1 MVVSAIEKHIKL
13 RYNRGNIERKGDFVR
28 KFSEDE
34 QKILSRIMEDGGNT
48 PIPTCIYARKS
59 TKDTSENSIETQ
71 IASCNE
77 FVEVHKAYFNV
88 IGTYKDVEKSGMFIE
103 NRDDFLKIVELLELN
118 QVKVMIC
125 VRWDRFSRDPLDLRI
140 YSEKFYQNGG
150 VIIAVDDPIDLS
162 AIGQLKYDIV
172 AAFNKYYVHR
182 IAEDTKAVLIHK
194 TSKGQSGGGLANY
207 GYEFDEDNYLVQN
220 PHEAVVVQDIFDKIE
235 LGYSYGDII
244 DDLKTRNIK
253 TRKGNDFTVSTI
265 HDMLENVKYK
275 GVYRYN
281 RKDRKQSK
289 IVKKQFDEV
298 WVEDGIKDPIIT
310 VKQFDEVQKIL
321 KLRKGVIKESDY
333 LLSGVME
340 CEHCG
345 AKMYGS
351 SQSKGTGNPRQKYY
365 VCPNHLQKNG
375 GKCINKGIDA
385 ITLESR
391 IQKDLF
397 ETVKQYLSSSQI
409 DTTEFQVSLTSKKR
423 LKQSIQKSIDN
434 FQNNIDRAT
443 DGLLEPGIR
452 DSTRASFEKKIEDN
466 TVEID
471 KLKAKMKLADEA
483 ILSYEAV
490 IGKDGK
496 ISITEDTL
504 FKNPILSRQLIRL
517 LVDKVIVGN
526 ENIKVEILEKIE
538 IDEV

>member
-1 MVVSAIEKHIKL
+1 MILKNVKS
-13 RYNRGNIERKGDFVR
+13 GDFVR

-34 QKILSRIMEDGGNT
+34 QKILSKIMEDGGNT
-48 PIPTCIYARKS
+48 PISTCIYARKS

-71 IASCNE
+71 IASCNAFAKE
-77 FVEVHKAYFNV
+77 HKSYFNV
-88 IGTYKDVEKSGMFIE
+88 IGTFKDVEKSGMFIE
-103 NRDDFLKIVELLELN
+103 NRDEFLKIINLVEQN
-118 QVKVMIC
+118 QVKVVI
-125 VRWDRFSRDPLDLRI
+125 VTKWDRFSRDPLDLRV
-140 YSEKFYQNGG
+140 YTEHFYRHGSA
-150 VIIAVDDPIDLS
+150 IIAVDDPIDLS

-194 TSKGQSGGGLANY
+194 TSKGQSGGGVSNY
-207 GYEFDEDNYLVQN
+207 GYEYDEDNYLVQN

-235 LGYSYGDII
+235 LGFSYGDII
-244 DDLKTRNIK
+244 EDLKARNIK

-275 GVYRYN
+275 GIYRYN

-340 CEHCG
+340 CEYCG

-351 SQSKGTGNPRQKYY
+351 SQSKGKNKLRQKYY
-365 VCPNHLQKNG
+365 ICPNHLKKNG
-375 GKCINKGIDA
+375 GTCINKGIDA

-391 IQKDLF
+391 INKDLF
-397 ETVKQYLSSSQI
+397 EVVKEYVSTNQI
-409 DTTEFQVSLTSKKR
+409 DTTEFQASLASKKR

-443 DGLLEPGIR
+443 DELLEPGIR
-452 DSTRASFEKKIEDN
+452 ESMRASFEKKIEDN
-466 TVEID
+466 IKEIEKLTV
-471 KLKAKMKLADEA
+471 KMKLADEA
-483 ILSYEAV
+483 IQSYEAI
-490 IGKDGK
+490 IGKNGN
-496 ISITEDTL
+496 IIVTEETL
-504 FKNPILSRQLIRL
+504 FKNPILIRQLIRL
-517 LVDKVIVGN
+517 FVDKIIVGN
-526 ENIKVEILEKIE
+526 ENIKVEILEKNQGE
-538 IDEV
+538 SE

>member
-1 MVVSAIEKHIKL
+1 M
-13 RYNRGNIERKGDFVR
+13 R

-34 QKILSRIMEDGGNT
+34 QKILSKIKEDGGNT

-59 TKDTSENSIETQ
+59 TKDISENSIETQ
-71 IASCNE
+71 IESCNE
-77 FVEVHKAYFNV
+77 FVEAHKAYFNV
-88 IGTYKDVEKSGMFIE
+88 IGTFKDVEKSGMFTE
-103 NRDDFLKIVELLELN
+103 NRDEFLKIVDLVEQN
-118 QVKVMIC
+118 QVKVM
-125 VRWDRFSRDPLDLRI
+125 VVTKWDRFSRDPLDLRI
-140 YSEKFYQNGG
+140 YNEHFYRNGG

-194 TSKGQSGGGLANY
+194 TSKGQSGGGVANY

-220 PHEAVVVQDIFDKIE
+220 PHEAVVVQDIFDKFE
-235 LGYSYGDII
+235 LGYTYGDII

-281 RKDRKQSK
+281 RQDRKQSK

-310 VKQFDEVQKIL
+310 VKQFDEIQKIL
-321 KLRKGVIKESDY
+321 KLRKGIIKESDY

-351 SQSKGTGNPRQKYY
+351 SQSAGKNKPRQKYY

-375 GKCINKGIDA
+375 GTCANKGIDA
-385 ITLESR
+385 STLESR

-397 ETVKQYLSSSQI
+397 ETVKEYLSSSQI

-504 FKNPILSRQLIRL
+504 FKNTILARQLIRL
-517 LVDKVIVGN
+517 LVDKITVGN
-526 ENIKVEILEKIE
+526 ENI
-538 IDEV
+538 

>member
-1 MVVSAIEKHIKL
+1 
-13 RYNRGNIERKGDFVR
+13 
-28 KFSEDE
+28 
-34 QKILSRIMEDGGNT
+34 MEDGGKT

-71 IASCNE
+71 IASCNAFIKE
-77 FVEVHKAYFNV
+77 HKSYFNV
-88 IGTYKDVEKSGMFIE
+88 IGTYKDVEKSGMFTE
-103 NRDDFLKIVELLELN
+103 NRDEFLKIVNLVEEKLA
-118 QVKVMIC
+118 KVMI
-125 VRWDRFSRDPLDLRI
+125 VTKWDRFSRDSLDLRI
-140 YSEKFYQNGG
+140 YNEHFNRNGG
-150 VIIAVDDPIDLS
+150 AIIAVDDPIDLS
-162 AIGQLKYDIV
+162 AIGQLKFDIV
-172 AAFNKYYVHR
+172 AAFNQYYVHR

-194 TSKGQSGGGLANY
+194 TSKGQSGGGVANY
-207 GYEFDEDNYLVQN
+207 GYEVDKDDHNHLVQN
-220 PHEAVVVQDIFDKIE
+220 PFEAVVVQDIFDKIE

-244 DDLKTRNIK
+244 DDLKARNIK

-321 KLRKGVIKESDY
+321 KLRKGVNKDSDY

-351 SQSKGTGNPRQKYY
+351 SQSKGKGNPRQKYY
-365 VCPNHLQKNG
+365 VCPNHLKKNG
-375 GKCINKGIDA
+375 GTCVNKGIDA
-385 ITLESR
+385 VTLESR
-391 IQKDLF
+391 IKKDLF
-397 ETVKQYLSSSQI
+397 EIVNKYLTSNQI
-409 DTTEFQVSLTSKKR
+409 DTTEFQASLTAKKR

-434 FQNNIDRAT
+434 FQNEIDRAV

-452 DSTRASFEKKIEDN
+452 ESTKTNFENKIEEN
-466 TVEID
+466 TKEID
-471 KLKAKMKLADEA
+471 TLKAKMKLADEA
-483 ILSYEAV
+483 IQSYETV

-496 ISITEDTL
+496 ISVTEETL
-504 FKNPILSRQLIRL
+504 FKNPILTRQLIRL

-526 ENIKVEILEKIE
+526 ENIKVEILENNQGE
-538 IDEV
+538 SE

>member
-1 MVVSAIEKHIKL
+1 M
-13 RYNRGNIERKGDFVR
+13 R

-77 FVEVHKAYFNV
+77 FVEAHKAYFKV
-88 IGTYKDVEKSGMFIE
+88 IGTYKDVEKSGMFTE
-103 NRDDFLKIVELLELN
+103 NRDEFLKIVELLELN
-118 QVKVMIC
+118 QVKVMI
-125 VRWDRFSRDPLDLRI
+125 VTKWDRFSRDPLDLRI
-140 YSEKFYQNGG
+140 YNEKFYQNGG

-194 TSKGQSGGGLANY
+194 TSKGQSGGGVANY

-244 DDLKTRNIK
+244 DDLKARNIK

-265 HDMLENVKYK
+265 HDMLVNVKYK
-275 GVYRYN
+275 GIYRYN

-310 VKQFDEVQKIL
+310 VEQFDEVQKIL
-321 KLRKGVIKESDY
+321 EVRKGYKTDSDY
-333 LLSGVME
+333 LLTSVME

-345 AKMYGS
+345 AKMHGS
-351 SQSKGTGNPRQKYY
+351 SVSNGKNKPRRQYY
-365 VCPNHLQKNG
+365 VCPNHLKKNG
-375 GKCINKGIDA
+375 GTCSNKGIDA
-385 ITLESR
+385 SDIESQVKRDVYKVMEQYLESN
-391 IQKDLF
+391 
-397 ETVKQYLSSSQI
+397 QI
-409 DTTEFQVSLTSKKR
+409 DTSKFNASLESKKR

-434 FQNNIDRAT
+434 LQNKIDNLT
-443 DGLLEPGIR
+443 DLLLEPEIR
-452 DSTRASFEKKIEDN
+452 ESKKASLEKRIEDN
-466 TVEID
+466 TKEID
-471 KLKAKMKLADEA
+471 NLKQKIKLADEA
-483 ILSYEAV
+483 IQGYESIIDKKGKLN
-490 IGKDGK
+490 IGEE
-496 ISITEDTL
+496 IL
-504 FKNPILSRQLIRL
+504 FKNNILSKQLIRL
-517 LVDKVIVGN
+517 IVDRVIVGN
-526 ENIKVEILEKIE
+526 ENIKIEILEKNQGE
-538 IDEV
+538 SE